1 MAPNDATPKKVFTL
15 DDIATADGTRYDTV
29 EAHGGVWK
37 IGTLSTAHVID
48 WSEMRKLNTA
58 DAKVDASMFLI
69 ARSLVFGDL
78 EQPASLVRVPDDRI
92 QEVAASF
99 KVKDDTENGKIVNK
113 ILVFNDF
120 LKKKDET
127 ERGND
132 SGEATSD
139 ASPTA

>member
-1 MAPNDATPKKVFTL
+1 MATNDATPKKVFTL
-15 DDIATADGTRYDTV
+15 EDVATADGTRYETV
-29 EAHGGVWK
+29 DAHGGQWK

-48 WSEMRKLNTA
+48 WSEMRKVGTP

-78 EQPASLVRVPDDRI
+78 DKPESLVRVPDERV

-99 KVKDDTENGKIVNK
+99 KAKDDTENGKLVKK
-113 ILVFNDF
+113 ILALNEF
-120 LKKKDET
+120 LKKDEG

-139 ASPTA
+139 ASPTV